1 LIRGLQGKKIAQIAS
16 GNNHS
21 LALDADG
28 YVYAW
33 GHAGYSR
40 LGLDDTKDRL
50 IPTLVAKFA
59 GKLPRD
65 RAKAIY
71 CGMTSSVIIEQTGRF
86 FMAGKWKISGD
97 GGVGQPY
104 TTFKRI
110 QDISVVDKVALGGCT
125 HLVTCADA
133 DDEPGSTM
141 TLGFG
146 QGVLY
151 GELGFGRDRPLGAA
165 LPTRVTDL
173 DGCEVLDIGAATF
186 FTIFIVKPKPP
197 DTDASCNLPV
207 WPTPEDV
214 ASAGLCVI
222 CFSKRDEAL
231 DPVVCEK
238 VDHTLH
244 HHNHQSR

>member
-1 LIRGLQGKKIAQIAS
+1 LQGKKITQIAS

-50 IPTLVAKFA
+50 VPTLVAKFA

-110 QDISVVDKVALGGCT
+110 QDISIVDKVALGGCT

-151 GELGFGRDRPLGAA
+151 GELGFGQNRPLGAA

-186 FTIFIVKPKPP
+186 FTIFIVRPKPP
-197 DTDASCNLPV
+197 DTDATCNLPV

-238 VDHTLH
+238 VDYTFIVINNLADI
-244 HHNHQSR
+244 NQ